1 MLDFGGMIDDAVGN
15 IGGMVDDAIDDFG
28 GTISNAADD
37 FLGGGMDTLAGP
49 VTGALDTAID
59 VFGLGAPN
67 VNEEALTS
75 AAQGWT
81 SLGDHISDALDVGSH
96 VSRSIADG
104 NIGQS
109 INSFLDAFGGHDSSP
124 LPGGDMLVQGVDAVA
139 GGLLGSAGAAHAAKL
154 MAVIQGVQYAS
165 KVQQA
170 VAAAPA
176 TGGQSLTLIP
186 GFRELAAGNVQGA
199 IATAAQFLDGGSTG
213 PVHGLLGEMLQGT
226 GLIDRLDGQAPSTP
240 PAAGAPAPALAPAAA
255 PAPGA
260 APGGPPPGGGGDVDG
275 LVQSYLDR
283 NIPYA
288 WGGGHGAEPGPTQ
301 GISDGGGPADAH
313 GDYNKVGL
321 DCSGLAREFLWQQK
335 GIDIGA
341 GSTHTT
347 IDQGTPVSEADLQP
361 GDLVYPNPGHVQV
374 YIGDGEVLEAPQ
386 SGEYVKVSPYAGGEL
401 RRYE

>member
-1 MLDFGGMIDDAVGN
+1 MFDIGGMIDDAAGN

-37 FLGGGMDTLAGP
+37 FFDGGGMDALSGP
-49 VTGALDTAID
+49 IGGALDTAVD

-67 VNEEALTS
+67 VNENALTS
-75 AAQGWT
+75 AAHGWT
-81 SLGDHISDALDVGSH
+81 SLGDHISEALDVGSH
-96 VSRSIADG
+96 VSRSVADG

-109 INSFLDAFGGHDSSP
+109 ITSFLDAFGGRPNSP

-139 GGLLGSAGAAHAAKL
+139 GGLFGAAGASHAAKL
-154 MAVIQGVQYAS
+154 TAVIQGVQYAS

-170 VAAAPA
+170 IAAAPA

-199 IATAAQFLDGGSTG
+199 IATAAQFLDGGSSG
-213 PVHGLLGEMLQGT
+213 PVHGLLGELLQGT
-226 GLIDRLDGQAPSTP
+226 GLVDRLGGQAPTAP
-240 PAAGAPAPALAPAAA
+240 PAGGAPAPTPAPGVA
-255 PAPGA
+255 PAPS
-260 APGGPPPGGGGDVDG
+260 APPSGGGGDVDG

-283 NIPYA
+283 HIPYA

-301 GISDGGGPADAH
+301 GVSDGGGPADAK
-313 GDYNKVGL
+313 GDYNKTGL

-347 IDQGTPVSEADLQP
+347 INQGTPVSEADLQP
-361 GDLVYPNPGHVQV
+361 GDLVYPNPKHVQV